1 MLINGAGTVA
11 TDTLITILVNNTPPS
26 TPQVNWIHDGHHKTR
41 LVHVH
46 NLNQRVNCFVLALA
60 CHRLQ
65 TYTVWYGIY
74 DGCHKTRLVHMH
86 NLLPQDLF
94 GTHAQSASTR
104 PVWYT
109 CTVCCHK
116 IRLVHMYS
124 LLPQDPFGTHVQSAA
139 TRSVWYTCTV
149 CCHKTR
155 LVHMYSLLP
164 QDQFGTHVQSAA
176 TRPVWYTCTIC
187 CHKTRFVHMHNLNQI
202 SYFLWPNKST
212 GCARWSRII
221 SEFQDSTL

>member
-26 TPQVNWIHDGHHKTR
+26 TPQVNWIHDGHHKTS

-65 TYTVWYGIY
+65 TYTDMGFMMAATRPVWYTCTI
-74 DGCHKTRLVHMH
+74 CFHKTCLVHVH
-86 NLLPQDLF
+86 NLLPQDPF
-94 GTHAQSASTR
+94 GTHAQSAATR

-116 IRLVHMYS
+116 TRLVHMYS

-139 TRSVWYTCTV
+139 TRPVWYTCTV
-149 CCHKTR
+149 CCHKTT
-155 LVHMYSLLP
+155 LVHM
-164 QDQFGTHVQSAA
+164 
-176 TRPVWYTCTIC
+176 
-187 CHKTRFVHMHNLNQI
+187 
-202 SYFLWPNKST
+202 
-212 GCARWSRII
+212 
-221 SEFQDSTL
+221 